1 MKFPLGRVLLAMSAR
16 LATAPLTAISA
27 AVSTYIAV
35 HYAGVETFG
44 FISLLGTLFLLIPFS
59 DLGLGAAVVNAVS
72 VKDRGPSE
80 DAAARDVTARA
91 FRALALVGIGVIAI
105 AALLSVSSAWRV
117 ILAVPPQI
125 SGDLNF
131 AAFCVFLAV
140 GVGIP
145 FGLGQRILVG
155 ANATHLSTLIM
166 AISSIIAVAVTA
178 ITVALSGP
186 PLLISTAT
194 PIGLCVAAFLST
206 AAGLRRLKWSFPE
219 LMRARVPVTERN
231 SLWKPAVP
239 MMVVLVGAPL
249 ALQSHRLILA
259 HYGAP
264 SDLAQYSVGAQFY
277 APALSIVTTGALA
290 LWPHFAS
297 TRTGREGGWKLSVL
311 LMGALGL
318 FGATA
323 LTLLLAPISQ
333 IVTGGRAPVGAPL
346 AIGFGV
352 LLLVMSLHQPSAMLL
367 TDASGLWFQAGC
379 IVAFAI
385 TTVPASILAVGILGA
400 SGPLFATAATVTV
413 TTLIPC
419 ILRAR
424 KVLRKE
430 L

>member
-1 MKFPLGRVLLAMSAR
+1 MKFPLWRVLLAMSTR

-27 AVSTYIAV
+27 AVSTYVAIR
-35 HYAGVETFG
+35 YAGAETFG

-80 DAAARDVTARA
+80 DVAARDVTARA
-91 FRALALVGIGVIAI
+91 FRALSLVGISIIAI
-105 AALLSVSSAWRV
+105 AAILSILSAWPI
-117 ILAVPPQI
+117 ILAAPPQI

-140 GVGIP
+140 GFGIP

-166 AISSIIAVAVTA
+166 AVSSIVAVAVTA
-178 ITVALSGP
+178 ITAALSGP

-194 PIGLCVAAFLST
+194 PIGLCVASVLAT
-206 AAGLRRLKWSFPE
+206 AAALRRVGWSLPD
-219 LMRARVPVTERN
+219 LMRTRAPISERR

-239 MMVVLVGAPL
+239 MTIVLIGAPL
-249 ALQSHRLILA
+249 ALQTHRLILA
-259 HYGAP
+259 HYGAA
-264 SDLAQYSVGAQFY
+264 SELAEYSVGAQFY

-297 TRTGREGGWKLSVL
+297 TRSGREAGWKMSLL

-318 FGATA
+318 LGAIA
-323 LTLLLAPISQ
+323 LTILLTPLSQ
-333 IVTGGRAPVGAPL
+333 VVTGGDAIVGAPL
-346 AIGFGV
+346 AVSFG
-352 LLLVMSLHQPSAMLL
+352 LLLLMMSLHQPSAMLL
-367 TDASGLWFQAGC
+367 TNASGLWFQAGC

-385 TTVPASILAVGILGA
+385 VTVPASIFAVAILGA
-400 SGPLFATAATVTV
+400 SGPVFATAATVAV

-419 ILRAR
+419 IIRARRVLRA
-424 KVLRKE
+424 KG
-430 L
+430 